1 MKMIYKIF
9 SLFLSIIFISGVVF
23 AQTEKSK
30 EQLELQSA
38 LESQLRTQNDVFDP
52 TLTEGVGEI
61 LLVQDNSAANANLV
75 DSMLNLNSYAVVRIL
90 NSQFTAA
97 SADSWLSYG
106 AVVWVGTTSTGAEL
120 DSCTAYLAAG
130 GNLLVWEND
139 AAYFFGDTSVT
150 GTSTILF
157 DDYFQAAY
165 FSDEGSDGLITGVDI
180 MGGLSYDISLDP
192 YPDDV
197 VLNGPNSVG
206 IFLAPGDSTF
216 AAVRAGDG
224 TYRAGL
230 LLWDPGFGPFDSNTV
245 MLKRIVDNVAYG
257 IVPVELT
264 SFAANVNGNSV
275 SLIWSTATET
285 NNNGFEVQRKSSNS
299 SWINIGF
306 VSGFGTTTEAQSYS
320 FTDKDLAV
328 GSYSY
333 RLKQIDL
340 DGTYEIY
347 AGINVD
353 VNAPVTFSL
362 EQNYPNPFNPSTSIK
377 YSVAQDGF
385 VNVSVFNLIGEKVA
399 TLVNSNMKAGS
410 YELSFNASQ
419 LSSGVYFY
427 SIEAGD
433 FKAVRK
439 MMLMK

>member
-1 MKMIYKIF
+1 MHMTYRIF
-9 SLFLSIIFISGVVF
+9 SLFLAIILLSGVVF

-52 TLTEGVGEI
+52 ALTEGVGEI

-75 DSMLNLNSYAVVRIL
+75 DSMLNLNSYPVVRIL
-90 NSQFTAA
+90 NSEFTAA
-97 SADSWLSYG
+97 PAASWLSYG
-106 AVVWVGTTSTGAEL
+106 AVIWVGTTSAGAEL

-130 GNLLVWEND
+130 GNLIVWEND
-139 AAYFFGDTSVT
+139 EAYFFGGRIPPASP
-150 GTSTILF
+150 LF
-157 DDYFQAAY
+157 SDYFQALY
-165 FSDEGSDGLITGVDI
+165 FSDEGSDGVITGVDI
-180 MGGLSYDISLDP
+180 MDGVTFDISNDP

-197 VLNGPNSVG
+197 TLSGPNSVG
-206 IFLAPGDSTF
+206 TFLAPGDSTF
-216 AAVRAGDG
+216 AALRASDG
-224 TYRAGL
+224 SYRAGL
-230 LLWDPGFGPFDSNTV
+230 ILWDPSSGSFDTNVVVT
-245 MLKRIVDNVAYG
+245 KRLVDFVAYG
-257 IVPVELT
+257 IIPVELT

-285 NNNGFEVQRKSSNS
+285 NNSGFEVQRKSANS
-299 SWINIGF
+299 GWTNIGF
-306 VSGFGTTTEAQSYS
+306 VSGFGTTTEAKSYS
-320 FTDKDLAV
+320 FTDENLSV

-333 RLKQIDL
+333 RLKQIDY

-399 TLVNSNMKAGS
+399 TLVNGNVKAGS
-410 YELSFNASQ
+410 YDVNFNASS

-433 FKAVRK
+433 FKSVRK